1 MKILDKVEIGLLD
14 NLVDMEVGAINH
26 MYKKSVK
33 HGNAM
38 FESSCYSFE
47 NYLYKIHG
55 DFIPSMCSEWRYF
68 LVKLLKNIDNDN
80 LEHVYKILFF
90 SSGKEKDNHG
100 TRPTIKK

>member
-26 MYKKSVK
+26 MYK
-33 HGNAM
+33 
-38 FESSCYSFE
+38 
-47 NYLYKIHG
+47 
-55 DFIPSMCSEWRYF
+55 
-68 LVKLLKNIDNDN
+68 
-80 LEHVYKILFF
+80 ILFF